1 MEHRSDSWLSGV
13 LLVLGFGTLLG
24 PEETSCGVFFL
35 AVSVAGHLTLTVC
48 VVRVWVVVSGVVGCG
63 CLLSV
68 A

>member
-1 MEHRSDSWLSGV
+1 M
-13 LLVLGFGTLLG
+13 LLG